1 MAQKII
7 LIVDSQSTR
16 EQLSAVLTG
25 AGYVTIEAEDG
36 QEGARLIRANP
47 NAALAICDLHMPKL
61 SGLELL
67 ETLHDE
73 GQSTVPF
80 LMLTTEGRVDLL
92 EKARGFGAKGWMVKP
107 FKPAMLLAAVRKL
120 ARMGSTER
128 PV

>member
-7 LIVDSQSTR
+7 LIDDSQSTR
-16 EQLSAVLTG
+16 EQLSAVLTA

-36 QEGARLIRANP
+36 VEGARLIRANP

-67 ETLHDE
+67 EMLHGE
-73 GQSTVPF
+73 STVPF

-120 ARMGSTER
+120 GRMGSTER
-128 PV
+128 PM

>member
-7 LIVDSQSTR
+7 LIDDSQSTR